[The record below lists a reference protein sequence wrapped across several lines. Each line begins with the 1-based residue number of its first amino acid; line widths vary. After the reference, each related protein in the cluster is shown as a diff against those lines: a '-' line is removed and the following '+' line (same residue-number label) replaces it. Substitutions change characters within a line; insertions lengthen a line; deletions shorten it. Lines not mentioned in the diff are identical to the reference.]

1 MTSSS
6 SSCKRKECSPTL
18 SEGEGFSVGSKQ
30 KEAQEVLDRPT
41 FITLF
46 VFSFF
51 STQKLKINFFL
62 PSLRFMF

>member
-6 SSCKRKECSPTL
+6 SSCKRKECLPTL

-46 VFSFF
+46 VFIFLVLIKIKNKFF
-51 STQKLKINFFL
+51 FA
-62 PSLRFMF
+62 